1 MLYLQIYGDIYY
13 ALYGNI
19 FAMELFLS
27 LIFFVIFQP
36 RRKNFAFRAYVSF
49 IGYFL
54 AENIIWYFIVKF
66 AAKAPYVNG
75 IFFFLCVVVLA
86 VGVYCSFKTNFLGA
100 FYFAT
105 GAYAVQHASYQL
117 GNIIRYI
124 FNVSLPVWAEVL
136 IFDILVLGLV
146 CAAFFM
152 IFVFPRRRRFGSDIF
167 DYRAFAISSMTLVV
181 CVLLSLIVDN
191 IFAEYLRDEINVNGL
206 RICCSTYALIS
217 CTASIIIQFGF
228 LRENK
233 LSVDNA
239 VLDQLIHTEQK
250 RHEMSKE
257 TIAIINEKCHDLK
270 HQIALLGKIDDKE
283 ARKAYIRD
291 LEGCV
296 AIYDTTAQT
305 GNAALDIVISE
316 KSLLCEKNNISFSYL
331 VDGAKLAFMSSTDVA
346 ALFGNAFDN
355 AIERQLEEAE
365 ETRFISLSVKERNG
379 FIYVHMDNRCK
390 SAPEFVDG
398 LPQTTKRDKFHHGFG
413 TKSITNIAEKYGG
426 DVHMKVEDERF
437 NLDVLFPVSEIK
449 ARQAQK
455 NGQDD

>member
-1 MLYLQIYGDIYY
+1 MLYLQLYGDIYY

-36 RRKNFAFRAYVSF
+36 RRDNFAFRAYISF

-54 AENIIWYFIVKF
+54 AENVIWYFIVKF

-105 GAYAVQHASYQL
+105 GAYAVQHASYSF
-117 GNIIRYI
+117 GNIIRYL
-124 FNVSLPVWAEVL
+124 FAVALPVWAEVI
-136 IFDILVLGLV
+136 IFDILILGLV
-146 CAAFFM
+146 CTAFFM
-152 IFVFPRRRRFGSDIF
+152 VFVWPRRNKFGSDIF

-191 IFAEYLRDEINVNGL
+191 IFAGYLEEEINVNGL
-206 RICCSTYALIS
+206 RVCCSTYALIS
-217 CTASIIIQFGF
+217 CTASVIIQFGF

-233 LSVDNA
+233 LSDENTI
-239 VLDQLIHTEQK
+239 LDQLIHTEQK

-283 ARKAYIRD
+283 ARKAYID
-291 LEGCV
+291 ELENCI
-296 AIYDTTAQT
+296 AIYDTSAAT
-305 GNAALDIVISE
+305 GNPALDIVISE

-331 VDGAKLAFMSSTDVA
+331 VDGAKLSFMSSTDIA

-355 AIERQLEEAE
+355 AIERQLAESE

-379 FIYVHMDNRCK
+379 YIYVHMDNRCGN
-390 SAPEFVDG
+390 SPDFVDG
-398 LPQTTKRDKFHHGFG
+398 LPQTTKQDKSHHGFG
-413 TKSITNIAEKYGG
+413 TKSISNIAGKYGG
-426 DVHMKVEDERF
+426 EVYMKVEDERF
-437 NLDVLFPVSEIK
+437 NLDVLFPISEIS
-449 ARQAQK
+449 ARKSQA
-455 NGQDD
+455 